1 MSSYI
6 ELEVVGERGDLL
18 QLSRHDSTPEHPV
31 AREAHG
37 SENRA
42 RRLASRVWRSAGS
55 RERSVPE
62 TTKGADRSAPSSSV
76 VDVSFETSSPQSATQ
91 VPATH
96 DPASQRFATPVMSQ
110 LAPTATT
117 ERRVIASS
125 MVVASLTPP

>member
-37 SENRA
+37 SVNRA
-42 RRLASRVWRSAGS
+42 RRLASRVW
-55 RERSVPE
+55 
-62 TTKGADRSAPSSSV
+62 RSAPSSSV